1 MKSKR
6 KSPPP
11 QFELPQAEEI
21 FNLASPETATD
32 GERLRRETEARAAA
46 KLKQEQ
52 QQPTLL

>member
-11 QFELPQAEEI
+11 QFELPQSEEV
-21 FNLASPETATD
+21 FNLASETTTD
-32 GERLRRETEARAAA
+32 GERLQREAEAIAAA
-46 KLKQEQ
+46 KLQQER